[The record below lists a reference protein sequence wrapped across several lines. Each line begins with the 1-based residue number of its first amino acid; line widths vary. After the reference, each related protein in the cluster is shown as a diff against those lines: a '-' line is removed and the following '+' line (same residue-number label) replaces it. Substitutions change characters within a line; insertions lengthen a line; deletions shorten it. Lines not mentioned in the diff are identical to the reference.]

1 MENKF
6 ELTLIE
12 ALCVMKCG
20 WKTEKEKELFDYA
33 TECEIKSNDRYTVE
47 PINGV
52 NGFVSVKDTKYDVIF
67 ELNLADKT
75 SKVRPLKYIS
85 SGILKQSILDFNVFV
100 VK

>member
-1 MENKF
+1 MARPK
-6 ELTLIE
+6 
-12 ALCVMKCG
+12 
-20 WKTEKEKELFDYA
+20 KTADKSVERVDEKK

-67 ELNLADKT
+67 ELNLEDKT

-85 SGILKQSILDFNVFV
+85 SGIMKQAILDFNMFV
-100 VK
+100 M